1 MSSFDRPIL
10 TVLSV
15 CAVLAPCLAQAQT
28 ATSSFEELRRVLNN
42 GQTVVVTDTAGRRTK
57 GTVSDV
63 STAPPSIVLL
73 APQAR
78 TLAESTIAEIR
89 ATDSVRN
96 GALIGGGVGVG
107 LALWD
112 YLIDPSEPG
121 NAAIFA
127 VSIGLGTAIGAGID
141 ALVKGKV
148 LYRSPQQKR
157 GVTISPIAGRNR
169 RGVLLQVRF

>member
-1 MSSFDRPIL
+1 M
-10 TVLSV
+10 
-15 CAVLAPCLAQAQT
+15 
-28 ATSSFEELRRVLNN
+28 LNN
-42 GQTVVVTDTAGRRTK
+42 GQTVVVTDTSGKRTK
-57 GTVSDV
+57 GKVSEV
-63 STAPPSIVLL
+63 STTPPSLVLL
-73 APQAR
+73 IPQAR
-78 TLAESTIAEIR
+78 TFAEGTVAEIR

-96 GALIGGGVGVG
+96 GALIGASVGAG

-127 VSIGLGTAIGAGID
+127 ISIGLGTAIGAGID
-141 ALVKGKV
+141 ALIKGKV

-157 GVTISPIAGRNR
+157 GVTISPIAGSNR